1 MRIIRS
7 RRVIGGLVTAILM
20 CCGLFGVLAASTGA
34 SKRPAATASTVG
46 SVTSVAMA
54 ARMPVGARMV
64 LVPLASYDVQSK
76 TLQALRA
83 RDARVSAT
91 FLARIVT
98 SLKHG
103 TARTLLVLR
112 RSVSDVSVRAS
123 RPGIILGALLAFKP
137 FTLSVAQTT
146 MLMRA
151 AKGGAL
157 RVVSSA
163 SYTVAFK
170 NAQGR
175 AVVRRGRAGSTD
187 LPLILAGPRLG
198 GANLHTLDLALRGVI
213 ARVQSSSLACQIRNA
228 LVQRLR
234 LTDSALAAG
243 NRSAA
248 AGLLRIWIYMAA
260 SMRAGGVLTP
270 AQTEMLRAGLS
281 PILDRV
287 GAGWPAKPTRV
298 PSWPALPSCTPG
310 AHTAQSTQTFDTGS
324 ILEATVWAAVRAIP
338 KAGQVL
344 APLLKILWPDSG
356 PTLDDAISKSMS
368 TTAQDNAKKA
378 LDGLNNAVGLFAE
391 KEADLGFKD
400 PLLQS
405 YIASTQTAFSTGLP
419 WLNDGAGFPT
429 DTSKP
434 YEVKLLPLFAQY
446 ENLYLAWLRDL
457 VLAGPSMGLTQAA
470 IDSAEKDLNSAGRAI
485 PSGIPD
491 AVTYTDA
498 VYNAGLAANGTSSDP
513 LKQFDKTNAYQRDMQ
528 TGVKDFE
535 ATWKFL
541 DPLKYPYGDP
551 NFRLTRMIYSD
562 RVGTTSHTFQPPANV
577 QYPLS
582 SLNAWTRPEFQI
594 DAKQSENWL
603 VAIQTNNDP
612 LTGSV
617 TGDTTLA
624 HSTATGHTT
633 GPGSTLGPIVEVDG
647 SQWAE
652 GIQGIGIPLIV
663 QNLRFTFFNGA
674 PGGRSS
680 AVPGDTFYDHEPQ
693 YFLYPD
699 EALATAKIMGTSKW
713 TNGDLTGDSI
723 VFGFRYSDSFYPSGE
738 VHSVGV
744 AGKCLDLP
752 SWADGTFAALFTCGS
767 TPSGAQDWTYNSTTR
782 ELSSS
787 GGTTNGGPV
796 CLQAVGGGTTPGTLV
811 QGYHYHCT
819 DPAVQPTLQ
828 QQWLVSSDG
837 TIINA
842 KSGLC
847 LVPASDNTSL
857 SLQTCTGSSAAQQW
871 TTPWTT
877 RLPGAM
883 RAPGTQA
890 CLEVTGGS
898 RADGTAL
905 EMYSCNGTWQQ
916 GWNYDPTSTLRVYGG
931 TKCIA
936 PEGGTPFAHALA
948 VVDDCNGSAAQQWT
962 IKSDGTIANKQSPD
976 LCLLRTTMKISDGTS
991 INVPVNSNGSAVDL
1005 IACNST
1011 NQAQKWAFPTG

>member
-7 RRVIGGLVTAILM
+7 RRVIGGSVTAMLT
-20 CCGLFGVLAASTGA
+20 CCGLFGVLAASSGA
-34 SKRPAATASTVG
+34 SKRPAATASTLG
-46 SVTSVAMA
+46 NVTSVALA
-54 ARMPVGARMV
+54 VRRPVGARMV
-64 LVPLASYDVQSK
+64 LVPLATYDVQGK
-76 TLQALRA
+76 TLQELRA

-98 SLKHG
+98 SPTHG
-103 TARTLLVLR
+103 KGRTLLVLR
-112 RSVSDVSVRAS
+112 RSVSGVSVRAS
-123 RPGIILGALLAFKP
+123 RPRVILGALFAFKP

-146 MLMRA
+146 MLKRA
-151 AKGGAL
+151 AKGGPL

-175 AVVRRGRAGSTD
+175 AVVRRGRAGSTN
-187 LPLILAGPRLG
+187 LPLILSGPRLG
-198 GANLHTLDLALRGVI
+198 GADLHTLDVALRGVI
-213 ARVQSSSLACQIRNA
+213 ARVESSSLACQIRNT

-270 AQTEMLRAGLS
+270 AQTEMLRVGLS
-281 PILDRV
+281 PIRDRV
-287 GAGWPAKPTRV
+287 GAGWPAKPARV
-298 PSWPALPSCTPG
+298 PAWPALPSCTPG
-310 AHTAQSTQTFDTGS
+310 AHTAQGTQTFDTGS
-324 ILEATVWAAVRAIP
+324 ILEATVWAAVRSIP
-338 KAGQVL
+338 KAGQIL

-356 PTLDDAISKSMS
+356 PTLDDAINKSMS
-368 TTAQDNAKKA
+368 ATAQSNAKKA

-434 YEVKLLPLFAQY
+434 YEVLLLPLYAQY

-491 AVTYTDA
+491 AITYTDA
-498 VYNAGLAANGTSSDP
+498 VYNAGLAAKGTSSDP
-513 LKQFDKTNAYQRDMQ
+513 LKQFDKTNGYQRDMQ

-541 DPLKYPYGDP
+541 DPMQYPYGDP
-551 NFRLTRMIYSD
+551 NFRLTRMIYAD

-582 SLNAWTRPEFQI
+582 SLNAWTRPEYQI
-594 DAKQSENWL
+594 DDKQNENWL
-603 VAIQTNNDP
+603 AAIQTNNQP
-612 LTGSV
+612 LVGAV
-617 TGDTTLA
+617 TGTTSHA
-624 HSTATGHTT
+624 TQTSYTTA
-633 GPGSTLGPIVEVDG
+633 PGSTLGPIVEVDA

-652 GIQGIGIPLIV
+652 GIAGIGIPHNV
-663 QNLRFTFFNGA
+663 QNLRFTFFNGG
-674 PGGRSS
+674 PGGKST
-680 AVPGDTFYDHEPQ
+680 AVPGGDFYDHEPQ
-693 YFLYPD
+693 YFSYPD
-699 EALATAKIMGTSKW
+699 ETLATAKIMGTSKPFA
-713 TNGDLTGDSI
+713 NGDVTADSI

-752 SWADGTFAALFTCGS
+752 SWADGTFAALSTCSS
-767 TPSGAQDWTYNSTTR
+767 TPAGAQDWTYNSSTR

-819 DPAVQPTLQ
+819 DPTVQPTLQ

-847 LVPASDNTSL
+847 LAPVSDNTSV
-857 SLQTCTGSSAAQQW
+857 SLQTCTGTSAAQQW

-877 RLPGAM
+877 RQPGAM

-890 CLEVTGGS
+890 CLDVTGGS
-898 RADGTAL
+898 RQDGTAL

-916 GWNYDPTSTLRVYGG
+916 GWNYDSSSTLRVYGG

-936 PEGGTPFAHALA
+936 PEGGTPSLRALA

-962 IKSDGTIANKQSPD
+962 VKSDGTIANRQSPD

-1005 IACNST
+1005 YTCNST